1 MRVWWRRG
9 GSVISW
15 WTCTASKNQLALL
28 RANFRGGCRAPMV
41 MSRNSP
47 PNCRG
52 LVKRTPE
59 FLGLRVVDLA
69 ILLEVRTTRSSSVPS
84 LHLSRNV
91 TPQPKSVP
99 THGFPF
105 SQPSRHPYCPFDV
118 YSSLHMRLLE
128 LVCPLI

>member
-69 ILLEVRTTRSSSVPS
+69 ILLEVRTIVQLCAKSAPVPECYPS
-84 LHLSRNV
+84 AKICPHSWIPILPAIQ
-91 TPQPKSVP
+91 TPVLP
-99 THGFPF
+99 
-105 SQPSRHPYCPFDV
+105 
-118 YSSLHMRLLE
+118 
-128 LVCPLI
+128 I